1 MIFNIILIVRN
12 LEMAVMGSEMDHYDH
27 LFKIVLIG
35 DSGVGKSNLLLRYTQ
50 DQFKI
55 NSQSTIGVEFATR
68 SIQIEDSYVR
78 AQIWDTAGQER
89 YRAITNAYY
98 RNAVGALLIY
108 DITKR
113 NTFDNINRW
122 YSELREHADHN
133 IVVLLVGNK
142 CDLK

>member
-1 MIFNIILIVRN
+1 M
-12 LEMAVMGSEMDHYDH
+12 
-27 LFKIVLIG
+27 
-35 DSGVGKSNLLLRYTQ
+35 
-50 DQFKI
+50 
-55 NSQSTIGVEFATR
+55 EFATR

-113 NTFDNINRW
+113 STFENINRW
-122 YSELREHADHN
+122 YSELREHADHS